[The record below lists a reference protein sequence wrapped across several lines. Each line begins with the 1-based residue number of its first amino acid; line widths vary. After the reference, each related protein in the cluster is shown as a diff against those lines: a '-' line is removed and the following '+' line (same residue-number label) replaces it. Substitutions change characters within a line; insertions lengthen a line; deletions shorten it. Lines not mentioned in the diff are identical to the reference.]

1 MTPTEPSPEV
11 ARLQAAVAALEDE
24 QWRDGASLLISQLD
38 DLVDRGL
45 HAHEATTR
53 ALLAQAMHQL
63 GQERVEHLP
72 PAREPERDREVDHRD
87 VGRDGQPAVG
97 DHHPV
102 GVPQPA
108 HTAEELG
115 VQQSGAL
122 HGSRSAS
129 RG

>member
-63 GQERVEHLP
+63 GQEREGAAQARAALAAAEQTDDRALIHRCMALVETFRIL
-72 PAREPERDREVDHRD
+72 
-87 VGRDGQPAVG
+87 GQEG
-97 DHHPV
+97 
-102 GVPQPA
+102 
-108 HTAEELG
+108 L
-115 VQQSGAL
+115 
-122 HGSRSAS
+122 
-129 RG
+129 